1 MSQATHGPEIP
12 ALAFHATDHTHPRLA
27 SILLKYEKSHHSVNG
42 WLSDPPLVPGGE
54 HPQRRDD
61 MGIVTGRLSL
71 CDVCGCSRQKL
82 FVATARWPIGK
93 RQSLQFTIL
102 YIMPRNNA
110 WRCASGG
117 IVTKFVLPAAVFLI
131 AVLLG
136 VLLAGCS

>member
-1 MSQATHGPEIP
+1 MRG
-12 ALAFHATDHTHPRLA
+12 A
-27 SILLKYEKSHHSVNG
+27 SVG
-42 WLSDPPLVPGGE
+42 
-54 HPQRRDD
+54 
-61 MGIVTGRLSL
+61 
-71 CDVCGCSRQKL
+71 
-82 FVATARWPIGK
+82 GK